1 MSVPTKTV
9 FLRNA
14 QQGHGA
20 ILLMWDHCKPWLLA
34 GHELMLRVSQIL
46 KKREQEEKYHAMI
59 GDIARQVQHAGRFWD
74 ADDMKRFLVDDFAEE
89 MRSAGHP
96 LHNDTRVFPSLDG
109 RRIVQLGIQTREF
122 RVAEASAFIEFLY
135 AKGAEHSVQW
145 TEPAR

>member
-1 MSVPTKTV
+1 MTTKTFFLVHAQARQRCAEFAASAPDGWRVV
-9 FLRNA
+9 FSEPRRKDIQNSK
-14 QQGHGA
+14 
-20 ILLMWDHCKPWLLA
+20 M
-34 GHELMLRVSQIL
+34 
-46 KKREQEEKYHAMI
+46 HAMME
-59 GDIARQVQHAGRFWD
+59 DIARQVQHAGRYWD

-96 LHNDTRVFPSLDG
+96 LHNDTRVFPSMDG

-135 AKGAEHSVQW
+135 AKGAEHSVKW